1 VSIRLYKTHN
11 NANEFKKKFHHKPK
25 QTLKTAHLFNIQRL
39 LSVFFQQHDTIKILI
54 FIIIALIFLQGF
66 IYSQTKL
73 KEYPDTKIFFP
84 PITLINQV
92 TFTDSAFNNPIAGC
106 AFLLENDCDM
116 FAVTCKHALW
126 VAKSDKMKFV
136 HFEGTLKEWEMR
148 RKDDSTNYV
157 ITDKLLNENQ
167 TELIGENN
175 VHSDYLVF
183 TIKEN
188 HSDVKPVKLR
198 TGELIKDEPLY
209 LVGWSFADKSGPQ
222 RVYRAK
228 FHKSIKDHILIE
240 MPENKNLAG
249 MSGSPVL
256 DADGQLVGII
266 SNYTYD
272 DETKKWYGSPCG
284 TDYLKAVLKSY
295 KK

>member
-1 VSIRLYKTHN
+1 MNLRKYI
-11 NANEFKKKFHHKPK
+11 HHKPK

-39 LSVFFQQHDTIKILI
+39 LSVFFQQHDIIKILV
-54 FIIIALIFLQGF
+54 FVIIAFISSPNF

-73 KEYPDTKIFFP
+73 HEYSDTKNFFP
-84 PITLINQV
+84 PIALINQV
-92 TFTDSAFNNPIAGC
+92 TFTDSTFNNPIAGC
-106 AFLLENDCDM
+106 AFLLENGPDT

-136 HFEGTLKEWEMR
+136 HFEGTLKEWKMR
-148 RKDDSTNYV
+148 RKDDSTKYV
-157 ITDKLLNENQ
+157 ITDKMLNENI
-167 TELIGENN
+167 TEFIGEDN

-198 TGELIKDEPLY
+198 TAELVKGEPLY
-209 LVGWSFADKSGPQ
+209 LVGWSFADKSGAQ
-222 RVYRAK
+222 RVYRANY
-228 FHKSIKDHILIE
+228 FKSIKDHILIE

-249 MSGSPVL
+249 MSGGPVL

-284 TDYLKAVLKSY
+284 TDYLKNIIESM